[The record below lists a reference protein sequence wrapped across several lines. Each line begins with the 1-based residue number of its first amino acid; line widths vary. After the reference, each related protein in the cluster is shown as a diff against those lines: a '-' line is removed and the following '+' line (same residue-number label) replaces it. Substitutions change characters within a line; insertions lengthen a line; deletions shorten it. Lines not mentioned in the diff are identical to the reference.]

1 LTSYDR
7 RRLIRKI
14 IQWLL
19 LAVAVV
25 LLITGLGITEYQ
37 IVETA
42 SFGLLTKS
50 ISHQI
55 HTAPGL
61 WIFFLILLAAHISL
75 SLVWRKKN

>member
-1 LTSYDR
+1 MNK

-25 LLITGLGITEYQ
+25 LLITGLGITEFR

-50 ISHQI
+50 VSQQI
-55 HTAPGL
+55 HTAPAL
-61 WIFFLILLAAHISL
+61 WIAFVVLVAAHISL
-75 SLVWRKKN
+75 SFIWRKKN

>member
-1 LTSYDR
+1 LV
-7 RRLIRKI
+7 RKI

-25 LLITGLGITEYQ
+25 LLITGLGITDYQ

-61 WIFFLILLAAHISL
+61 WIFFVVLLTAHLSL
-75 SLVWRKKN
+75 SSIGRKKN

>member
-1 LTSYDR
+1 MNR

-14 IQWLL
+14 IQWSL

-37 IVETA
+37 IVEMA
-42 SFGLLTKS
+42 SFGLLTKN

-55 HTAPGL
+55 HTAPAL
-61 WIFFLILLAAHISL
+61 WIAFLVLVAAHISL
-75 SLVWRKKN
+75 SFIWRKKN

>member
-1 LTSYDR
+1 MNR

-14 IQWLL
+14 IQWSL

-25 LLITGLGITEYQ
+25 LLITGLGITNYQ

-50 ISHQI
+50 VSHQI

-61 WIFFLILLAAHISL
+61 WVFFVVLLAAHISL
-75 SLVWRKKN
+75 SFIGRKKN

>member
-1 LTSYDR
+1 LIMN
-7 RRLIRKI
+7 RLRLARKI

-25 LLITGLGITEYQ
+25 LLVTGLGITEFR

-42 SFGLLTKS
+42 SFGLLTKNVS
-50 ISHQI
+50 QQI

-61 WIFFLILLAAHISL
+61 WIFFVVLLAAHISL
-75 SLVWRKKN
+75 SLILRKKN

>member
-1 LTSYDR
+1 MNRLRLVR
-7 RRLIRKI
+7 RI

-25 LLITGLGITEYQ
+25 LLISGLGITYYGA
-37 IVETA
+37 VETI

-50 ISHQI
+50 LSHQI

-61 WIFFLILLAAHISL
+61 WIFFVVLLALHIAL
-75 SLVWRKKN
+75 PFIGRKKN